1 MCILLAYEEGVGSVL
16 VTLLVFKT
24 KGAGYNLSGG
34 FDSHALPPFLLAM
47 ARSVPSRRVQ
57 PFSWLGT
64 SERFR
69 SLRSDARFEFRLN
82 P

>member
-1 MCILLAYEEGVGSVL
+1 MALLEVL
-16 VTLLVFKT
+16 VRLVAAAVFKT
-24 KGAGYNLSGG
+24 VGPYVKHAVGG